1 MDQQFIID
9 ALDEEILSDDD
20 FSNSDLDS
28 DIVVESEH
36 DTCTEESGLS
46 SDENESSDQI
56 YLGKDETKWS
66 SI

>member
-1 MDQQFIID
+1 MDQQFITD

-36 DTCTEESGLS
+36 NT
-46 SDENESSDQI
+46 
-56 YLGKDETKWS
+56 
-66 SI
+66 